1 MKLNEFIVENILTQF
16 RTAAG
21 ASLSMNNPGNPDG
34 SHVVAIKQALRKHT
48 IVTGIDANGNYQT
61 AGPAWSGDN
70 AGLTPDGK
78 VAWDQTLDDAIKTW
92 KNSINIQLGDPNKLN
107 IALGE
112 LRQEDVRL
120 LTTTKLVPADG
131 GQLAGLLQ
139 QDNDGTSDGNQAG
152 QAPWAGQKVS
162 LQHTIDT
169 PVAEVTTTAQM
180 IAAIGFSGWYY
191 ILQELLNK
199 REENTRTIRQSE
211 NARLAELNRM
221 MTTIYERQN
230 QFGSVWLE
238 EVWKRG
244 VVLRIS
250 RGLTATLANGE
261 EMEFSPPDWRNG
273 SRTQEAQ
280 QLYEYFRQLATG
292 LIAKFKQQSIEADAA
307 RNAPD
312 VIDTPTLNAATTQ
325 AWVQAMNTA
334 FENSVVAGVLP
345 GGRQFGYD
353 REKIS
358 DLMNQLNTAGDWDQ
372 VEQAYNIQFEDLSA
386 QLVDELSDEDYQS
399 IVVRRLTALRRIN
412 PKLMF
417 ASIAW
422 GTDTDTMDVSVEDEN
437 YSVEKQLNSSG
448 FPVVKKGS
456 TEVKDV
462 LVIDAALKAAIELS
476 GGSVPNL
483 NIEANDEHR
492 AMAGAIIVT
501 VIDMRVPEMTA
512 FYTMQEPF
520 SESQFKAI
528 GPRRILGILEG
539 ASVLIANGSS
549 DESTAQWIHGQVMDD
564 RLWLIGDESQDIEGA
579 ANIHFDSKYRD
590 ESEQS
595 DGFNTGGGFDDVEN
609 TDEETDLINRLL
621 NPTSRDAAL
630 AEINQISPETE
641 MQRVYDRIYIG
652 YKKNHGKYLDED
664 ITEADEL
671 VKYIESEAN
680 DIPDSFASIMG
691 SIGVPYAAPKLMGE
705 VFKESMDGGWFG
717 WGTDEDLLNALI
729 GQIRNREDYL
739 QVNALYDGDLIDDID
754 AEDSSWKRNNAGPQ
768 IEALKRAIGGFTEA
782 DERGFKPRVTRS
794 LEAMKVEPTVDNIK
808 NFRNNIT
815 LKNYENVD
823 LDAIIYILD
832 EVNNIVAATTGATEE
847 QQEEFLLIVENFE
860 ETFGEQTIGRRN
872 SGGYGGGVQTG
883 AELIGQW
890 KLNNS
895 EQWF

>member
-307 RNAPD
+307 RNAPN

-334 FENSVVAGVLP
+334 FENSIVAGILP
-345 GGRQFGYD
+345 RGRQFGYD

-590 ESEQS
+590 ESDQS
-595 DGFNTGGGFDDVEN
+595 DGFSSDDDDVEN
-609 TDEETDLINRLL
+609 TDEEKDLINRLL
-621 NPTSRDAAL
+621 NPTSRNAAL
-630 AEINQISPETE
+630 AELGQISLDTE
-641 MQRVYDRIYIG
+641 LQRVYDRVYRG
-652 YKKNHGKYLDED
+652 YHSSHGKWLDED
-664 ITEADEL
+664 ITDADEL
-671 VKYIESEAN
+671 GKYIESEAN
-680 DIPDSFASIMG
+680 DIPDGFASI
-691 SIGVPYAAPKLMGE
+691 IGKIGIPYAAPILMAQI
-705 VFKESMDGGWFG
+705 FKESMESGWFG
-717 WGTDEDLLNALI
+717 WGTDDNLLGALI
-729 GQIRNREDYL
+729 AQIRNKEDYL
-739 QVNALYDGDLIDDID
+739 QVNERYKAKYGGDLIDDVD
-754 AEDSSWKRNNAGPQ
+754 AEDSSWRLNNDGEFV
-768 IEALKRAIGGFTEA
+768 EALKLAIGE
-782 DERGFKPRVTRS
+782 DVDITREGIS
-794 LEAMKVEPTVDNIK
+794 TPAMRAFATMRNEPTE
-808 NFRNNIT
+808 NNIAAFRE
-815 LKNYENVD
+815 KISQSNFDSVG
-823 LDAIIYILD
+823 AVMYILD
-832 EVNNIVAATTGATEE
+832 EINNIVLATPGASPE
-847 QQEEFLLIVENFE
+847 QQEEFLQIVADFE
-860 ETFGEQTIGRRN
+860 ETFEGQRAERR
-872 SGGYGGGVQTG
+872 GYS
-883 AELIGQW
+883 APMFEDIIANW

-895 EQWF
+895 DQWFQ